1 MIGPARGRSIHS
13 PATSRPHTSEPTV
26 APRSSRGDP
35 GFLSCYRGPVRD
47 SIQCALC
54 GGSRQTP
61 LCEFPEFNWLRCECG
76 LIFKDRE
83 PADEIAMEY
92 EEEYFSNPSDA
103 RRAYGSR
110 TRRRI
115 SKSAAQILDVLNHVS
130 PGPLLDIG
138 SSLGYTLEAAQQ
150 LDLPATGVDISKHA
164 VEICAE
170 MGFPAKQA
178 PMDNLPFPDDAFQ
191 LVMMKHVLEH
201 TPDPRTVLR
210 EVRRVMRAG
219 AGLFVAVPHAG
230 YRRAKRDPCNA
241 RFYLPQHGG
250 LRHYIYYTPETLSRL
265 LGEEGFKVV
274 RIHPHLLHRR
284 VNPGRK
290 ALEIV
295 TSPVTALVEGLRT
308 RLAIRKEFWVVAVK
322 TP

>member
-1 MIGPARGRSIHS
+1 VKH
-13 PATSRPHTSEPTV
+13 
-26 APRSSRGDP
+26 
-35 GFLSCYRGPVRD
+35 
-47 SIQCALC
+47 SIQCPLC
-54 GGSRQTP
+54 GGSRQTL
-61 LCEFPEFNWLRCECG
+61 LCEFPEFSWLHCECG
-76 LIFKDRE
+76 LIFSDRE
-83 PADEIAMEY
+83 PEGALATEY

-115 SKSAAQILDVLNHVS
+115 SKSASQILDVLNHVP

-138 SSLGYTLEAAQQ
+138 CSLGYTLEAAQQ

-164 VEICAE
+164 VEICAG

-178 PMDNLPFPDDAFQ
+178 PMDDLPFPDDAFQ

-201 TPDPRTVLR
+201 TPDPRTALR
-210 EVRRVMRAG
+210 EIRRVMRPG
-219 AGLFVAVPHAG
+219 AGFFIAVPHAG
-230 YRRAKRDPCNA
+230 YRKARRDPCNA

-250 LRHYIYYTPETLSRL
+250 LRHFVYYTPETLSRL
-265 LGEEGFKVV
+265 LQEEGFKVARV
-274 RIHPHLLHRR
+274 HPHLFHLRATI
-284 VNPGRK
+284 GRK
-290 ALEIV
+290 ALEAV
-295 TSPVTALVEGLRT
+295 TAPVTALIEGLRT